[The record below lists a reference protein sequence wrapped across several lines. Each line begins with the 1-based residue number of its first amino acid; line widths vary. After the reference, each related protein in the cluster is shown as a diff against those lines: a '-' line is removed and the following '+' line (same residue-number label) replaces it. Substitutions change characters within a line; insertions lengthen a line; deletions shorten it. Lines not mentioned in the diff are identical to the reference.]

1 MANFFAN
8 DERQHREKQIK
19 NALEQ
24 PQLARVT
31 AVKERHPEAED
42 RWEQGD
48 GAKSDVVNDH
58 LNRQFEVDLSAP
70 HLATVDARTG
80 TKTIGERLRD
90 VPVLAGADGEARVP
104 EPGRDLALVVFM
116 EGHEK
121 RTPVVI
127 GFHYHKD
134 NFPPVA
140 RRGTWRMQKGNM
152 CFEAYEE
159 LDRPEQEDLP
169 EYARMAVQSND
180 EQVEEPPVE
189 VAIKEKEANSGE
201 YVVRITG
208 DNTPK
213 FEIDFETGDIHL
225 NSPNGEIIMEAS
237 SVKAGDPPEPVV
249 NKAGRMND
257 TFLGFGGDVSS
268 AGTTE

>member
-1 MANFFAN
+1 MANFFTN
-8 DERQHREKQIK
+8 DERQHREKQIE

-31 AVKERHPEAED
+31 AVKERHPEAEE
-42 RWEQGD
+42 RWDQGD
-48 GAKSDVVNDH
+48 GAKSNVVNDH

-80 TKTIGERLRD
+80 TKTVGERLRD
-90 VPVLAGADGEARVP
+90 VPVLAGANGEARVP

-116 EGHEK
+116 EGQEK

-159 LDRPEQEDLP
+159 LDRPEQEELP
-169 EYARMAVQSND
+169 EYARMAVQDND
-180 EQVEEPPVE
+180 EQVDEPEVE
-189 VAIKEKEANSGE
+189 VAIKETEADSGE
-201 YVVRITG
+201 YEVHIRAETVI
-208 DNTPK
+208 
-213 FEIDFETGDIHL
+213 IDSDD
-225 NSPNGEIIMEAS
+225 
-237 SVKAGDPPEPVV
+237 VKAGDPNETILTES
-249 NKAGRMND
+249 ATFND
-257 TFLGFGGDVSS
+257 TFLGFGGDVDDVGS
-268 AGTTE
+268 AGQ

>member
-8 DERQHREKQIK
+8 DERQHREKQIE

-116 EGHEK
+116 EGQEK

-134 NFPPVA
+134 YFPPVA
-140 RRGTWRMQKGNM
+140 RRGTWRMQKGEV
-152 CFEAYEE
+152 CFEAYEDR
-159 LDRPEQEDLP
+159 DRPEQDDIP
-169 EYARMAVQSND
+169 EYAIIGLRDND
-180 EQVEEPPVE
+180 EQDTPPDPADAYIGVIQKGSPNNVEDGYEIRLQDSAGSYIE
-189 VAIKEKEANSGE
+189 LDGE
-201 YVVRITG
+201 
-208 DNTPK
+208 
-213 FEIDFETGDIHL
+213 GDINIHAE
-225 NSPNGEIIMEAS
+225 GEVNIE
-237 SVKAGDPPEPVV
+237 GDE
-249 NKAGRMND
+249 GMSLD
-257 TFLGFGGDVSS
+257 TDGVLSFLPGL
-268 AGTTE
+268 